1 MSTSTE
7 SAKKSAIKAKTVAV
21 FGGGIAGLT
30 VAHEFVKLGYKVK
43 VFEANSDAGG
53 FFRSARRKEDL
64 DMPSEYSWHG
74 MGPWYNNF
82 FELIK
87 EIPFDEHSSLYENI
101 LSRPVVFG
109 LAPNSGTA
117 HFGDSNSKN
126 VDLENLFS
134 MTTKEKWLW
143 SWLMVKAW
151 CSNTRSDEQYSNINA
166 KEAWRPYLDASTLST
181 WSATFGPWVGS
192 DWHQVSFHH
201 VAHFFR
207 KQLVTKYSYHHKGD
221 NEGGPWEH
229 TARTG
234 WLLLNGPSSEVWFD
248 KWVDD
253 LKQKQVEFYW
263 RTPLHR
269 LNFEENKITGAELDN
284 GETVQADI
292 YVLALNPFCA
302 ADILA
307 RTPVL
312 EDKPQLNLFK
322 PLVKQ
327 GPHTQVSFR
336 IGFKEKMSWP
346 RQRCALV
353 ISDSAFNLT
362 LFSQEQAWG
371 KPSSLGEDIQ
381 SLWTVTACVSKVP
394 GPVHDLCLEQ
404 CTEEQFLDEVLFQL
418 KQCHALD
425 ELVKKANGGKSWQDF
440 SMVKIKVWHEWA
452 FSPEGITSAQPK
464 WVNSTNTQ
472 QYMPQQKTTI
482 SNLVLAG
489 AHTKT
494 TADVWSIEAAV
505 ESGKLAVKVFEPQLK
520 VIPQSNFLVFNIL
533 GKIDDVLYYF
543 KLPNVLD
550 VGLIFMAML
559 LVSAIALGIAG

>member
-1 MSTSTE
+1 MSKSTE
-7 SAKKSAIKAKTVAV
+7 SATKTKSVAV
-21 FGGGIAGLT
+21 FGGGISGLT
-30 VAHEFVKLGYKVK
+30 VAHEFSKLGYNVK

-53 FFRSARRKEDL
+53 FFRSARRKEDEG
-64 DMPSEYSWHG
+64 MPSEYSWHG

-87 EIPFDEHSSLYENI
+87 EIPFDECSSLYENI

-117 HFGDSNSKN
+117 HFGDSNPNN
-126 VDLENLFS
+126 VDVENLFS

-143 SWLMVKAW
+143 GWLILKAW
-151 CSNTRSDEQYSNINA
+151 CSNNRSSHKYSTINA
-166 KEAWRPYLDASTLST
+166 KEAWRPYLSASTLNT
-181 WSATFGPWVGS
+181 WSSTFGPWVGS
-192 DWHQVSFHH
+192 DWCNVSFHH

-207 KQLVTKYSYHHKGD
+207 KQLVTKYSYRHSGD
-221 NEGGPWEH
+221 SEGGPWDH

-248 KWVDD
+248 KWINH
-253 LKQKQVEFYW
+253 LMQNQVEFFW
-263 RTPLHR
+263 QTPLHR
-269 LNFEENKITGAELDN
+269 LSFEEDKITAAELVN

-292 YVLALNPFCA
+292 YVLALNPFSA

-307 RTPVL
+307 RTPLL
-312 EDKPQLNLFK
+312 EDKPELNLFQS
-322 PLVKQ
+322 LVKQ

-336 IGFKEKMSWP
+336 IGFKEKMLWP
-346 RQRCALV
+346 RKRCALV

-371 KPSSLGEDIQ
+371 QLSALGEDIK

-394 GPVHDLCLEQ
+394 GPVHGLCLEQ

-418 KQCHALD
+418 KQSHALED
-425 ELVKKANGGKSWQDF
+425 LVKKANGGKSWTDF
-440 SMVKIKVWHEWA
+440 SIVKIKVWHEWE
-452 FSPEGITSAQPK
+452 FSSEGIKSSQPK

-472 QYMPQQKTTI
+472 QYMPKQKTTI

-505 ESGKLAVKVFEPQLK
+505 ESGKLAVKVFEPQVKVTSQSNLLVLK
-520 VIPQSNFLVFNIL
+520 VL
-533 GKIDDVLYYF
+533 GKIDDFLYYC

-550 VGLIFMAML
+550 VGLILIVML
-559 LVSAIALGIAG
+559 SVSAIAFEIAK